1 MQLNGLKNA
10 LFVTALVTLVG
21 AGVYAQGG
29 QAQGGQAR
37 TPQNLQ
43 VLPKDMTLQQVQ
55 QTMRGFTA
63 ALGVECSHCH
73 VGGMQD
79 RAKDDNPKKVLA
91 RKMLQMTMALNKDLA
106 SVGDPAPAGAS
117 KVTCFTCHRGQLKP
131 ATVPPPGGGN

>member
-1 MQLNGLKNA
+1 MRLNGLKNA
-10 LFVTALVTLVG
+10 LFVTALVTMVG
-21 AGVYAQGG
+21 AGIYAQG
-29 QAQGGQAR
+29 QAAPQAR

-43 VLPKDMTLQQVQ
+43 VLPKDLTLQQVQ
-55 QTMRGFTA
+55 QTMRGFVA

-79 RAKDDNPKKVLA
+79 RAKDDNPKKALA

-106 SVGDPAPAGAS
+106 SVGEPAAAGAA

-131 ATVPPPGGGN
+131 AIAPPPGGGN